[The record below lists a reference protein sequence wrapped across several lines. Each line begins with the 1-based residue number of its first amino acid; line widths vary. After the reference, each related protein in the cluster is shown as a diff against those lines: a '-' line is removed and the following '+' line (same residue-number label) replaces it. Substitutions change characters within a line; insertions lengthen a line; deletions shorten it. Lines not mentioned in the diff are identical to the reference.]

1 MSLKIIQAHNAPA
14 AVGPYSQAV
23 VAGEMFFTSGQL
35 GIDPETN
42 VLPEGIEAQTRQSLR
57 NIRAILGEAALD
69 ITDVIKTV
77 VYIKNMA
84 DFPVVNEIYASFF
97 GDHRPARSCVEVSQL
112 PKGGLIEIEVIAQC
126 KKDSGMK

>member
-1 MSLKIIQAHNAPA
+1 MSLKIIQTHNAPA

-57 NIRAILGEAALD
+57 NIRAILGEAAVD

-126 KKDSGMK
+126 NKDSGTK